1 MPFLFQPPL
10 SREELEAAI
19 DSTGR
24 TEPKGAADELPSNE
38 DAKLKEFLAE
48 NFLYEEPAAE
58 ESDSAAADVEPH
70 EAATQIVSE
79 PSNEASAETAEGAEP
94 QAPLDTSSEVSK
106 ELLQVVSSEWA
117 FEEKLAGHRE
127 WVESQ
132 GASGRKADFCGAQ
145 LEGVELISVNLR
157 YADLQDANLTGADL
171 LLADLRDACLV
182 RTNLQEACLV
192 GANLEGANMEGAS
205 LDTSM
210 GLVPRQLAGAN
221 LREANL
227 PPHILEFPAQAE
239 FQDASQTAIRVFSG
253 TIAMSALSWLM
264 IWKTRDV
271 QLLANSAILPFLH
284 SQAAAATLPTAEI
297 YLIAPALLLAI
308 YLVFQYHL
316 QRMWDSVLELPAI
329 FPNGRMVGDGGP
341 RILRGLLRAHFRWL
355 NPDPTWT
362 RTIEKTLC
370 VLLAYWIVPITLVLF
385 WARYLTMQEIHGSLL
400 HVFFA
405 AVAMGVALFATTKVG
420 RKLEKWTVRGKPT
433 RAIFRN
439 WKMFNPAPVTVGY
452 GILLSLLSLGTV
464 LGVPHNRSR
473 APQFALSDIR
483 RWAPTFLWA
492 AGYDPYADLTEAAIS
507 TKPENWN
514 GSDDQLP
521 LVRGARLNNTNF
533 RYAQAYGI
541 FLANSHLWRADFEG
555 AFLSEA
561 DMRSADLGQASLRL
575 AMLDRAQ
582 MNKAN
587 LDRADLSG
595 GNLTRTDLRGANL
608 SYSSLAN
615 AMLVD
620 TRLDGA
626 SLYSADLE
634 GTTLIRA
641 SLEKADLRDARLQ
654 DANLEHADLQQAYL
668 WSAKLMRAH
677 LENAQLANAIFI
689 DADLRGADLR
699 GAQFQGTVLNGAN
712 LEDANLEGADLR
724 GSLGLTARQ
733 VCSARTRE
741 GVLLDPAIQT
751 QVDAGCGAAK

>member
-10 SREELEAAI
+10 SRDEIEAAN
-19 DSTGR
+19 DSTAG
-24 TEPKGAADELPSNE
+24 TGPKAAADESSPNE

-48 NFLYEEPAAE
+48 NFLLDTPAAE
-58 ESDSAAADVEPH
+58 GSLAMAS
-70 EAATQIVSE
+70 EAETVAPVASE
-79 PSNEASAETAEGAEP
+79 PSSEDPVKAAEGTKS
-94 QAPLDTSSEVSK
+94 QAPLDSSSEVSK
-106 ELLQVVSSEWA
+106 ELLQAVSSEWA
-117 FEEKLAGHRE
+117 FEEKLAGHKE

-132 GASGRKADFCGAQ
+132 GATGRKADFCGAK

-157 YADLQDANLTGADL
+157 YADLQDADLTSADL

-182 RTNLQEACLV
+182 RANLQEACLV

-205 LDTSM
+205 LETSM

-221 LREANL
+221 LREVSL
-227 PPHILEFPAQAE
+227 PAQLLEFPAQTE
-239 FQDASQTAIRVFSG
+239 FQDASQAATRVFSV
-253 TIAMSALSWLM
+253 TMVMSFLSWLM
-264 IWKTRDV
+264 IWKTKDV
-271 QLLANSAILPFLH
+271 QLLADSAILRFLH
-284 SQAAAATLPTAEI
+284 SQAAAAALPTAEI
-297 YLIAPALLLAI
+297 YLIAPAVLLAV

-316 QRMWDSVLELPAI
+316 QRIWDSVLELPAI
-329 FPNGRMVGDGGP
+329 FPNGRMVGDAAP
-341 RILRGLLRAHFRWL
+341 RVVLGLLRAHFRWL

-370 VLLAYWIVPITLVLF
+370 VLVAYWTVPVTLVLF
-385 WARYLTMQEIHGSLL
+385 WARYLTMQELHGSFL
-400 HVFFA
+400 HVFLA
-405 AVAMGVALFATTKVG
+405 AAAMGVALFATTKVG
-420 RKLEKWTVRGKPT
+420 RKQEKWTLRGKPT
-433 RAIFRN
+433 KTIFGN
-439 WKMFNPAPVTVGY
+439 WQILNPAPVTLIY
-452 GILLSLLSLGTV
+452 GTLLALLSLGTV
-464 LGVPHNRSR
+464 LGVPHDRTR
-473 APQFALSDIR
+473 APQFAVSDIR
-483 RWAPTFLWA
+483 RWSPNFLWA

-507 TKPENWN
+507 SKPDSWN
-514 GSDDQLP
+514 GSDDQVP

-561 DMRSADLGQASLRL
+561 DMRGADLGQASLRL

-582 MNKAN
+582 MNRAN

-595 GNLTRTDLRGANL
+595 GNLTRADLRGANL

-615 AMLVD
+615 ATLID

-626 SLYSADLE
+626 SLYSAGIE
-634 GTTLIRA
+634 GATLIRA

-668 WSAKLMRAH
+668 WSAKLTRAH

-699 GAQFQGTVLNGAN
+699 GAQFQGTVLNGAK
-712 LEDANLEGADLR
+712 LDDANLEGADLR

-733 VCSARTRE
+733 VCSARTHE
-741 GVLLDPAIQT
+741 GALLDPTIQA
-751 QVDAGCGAAK
+751 QIDAGCGIAH